1 MKNTELTLKNWV
13 VFEYD
18 YNTIHAQVAEIGET
32 LLCVI
37 GDMQYRLQAEDVF
50 AITVTD
56 DDLILNGFKFTQV
69 TQSLMDFSLTVRN
82 KVNDG
87 EAEEVTTISVRV
99 KEDDTESFNICIDK
113 RLEWGESIAQRKNIL
128 HFERWGV
135 LLVHELQNY
144 LHMAGLHDLANNF
157 KMDYHLDNE

>member
-1 MKNTELTLKNWV
+1 MKSTELQLKDWV

-18 YNTIHAQVAEIGET
+18 YNTIYAQVAELGET
-32 LLCVI
+32 LLCVV

-56 DDLILNGFKFTQV
+56 DDLILNGFKLTQV
-69 TQSLMDFSLTVRN
+69 TQSLMDFGLTVRN
-82 KVNDG
+82 KVEDG
-87 EAEEVTTISVRV
+87 EGEVVTTISNRV
-99 KEDDTESFNICIDK
+99 KENDTEAFNICIDK

-128 HFERWGV
+128 HFERWG
-135 LLVHELQNY
+135 LLYVHELQNY
-144 LHMAGLHDLANNF
+144 LRMAGLDDLADNF